1 MKNYGEGIIAIG
13 EELSQLLQL
22 VSISQCEFLWS
33 RILGYRIRDWKEKK
47 IFVRKTSHKDLVA
60 VKLRQSIL
68 PKVCFMYKIFNVL
81 LFDVLVAVAV
91 T

>member
-47 IFVRKTSHKDLVA
+47 SSS
-60 VKLRQSIL
+60 VKRRIRTWW
-68 PKVCFMYKIFNVL
+68 P
-81 LFDVLVAVAV
+81 
-91 T
+91 